1 MHKTARTLHQWLM
14 LFLGLQFAIWS
25 VTGAYMVYMDI
36 DFIHGDDL
44 VTTPQSK
51 VQPAQMNYSLQQL
64 IQAYPHID
72 NISVDTLLGETVY
85 RLTLADSEP
94 TKKLVI
100 SANSGQVLTPL
111 SESVAISVAQYFYTG
126 KGDVAEVTLIT
137 DNPPFELSPRHLA
150 AWRVNFNDF
159 GAPSLYVSA
168 QTGILVGKRHEFWRW
183 FDWMFRFHIMD
194 YSSGEDIDNMLLF
207 WVALL
212 ASGGALT
219 GMVLVY
225 FRVLKGQFTGR
236 KKSRLRR
243 GGVA

>member
-1 MHKTARTLHQWLM
+1 MHKTARKLHQWLM

-25 VTGAYMVYMDI
+25 ITGAYMVYMDI

-44 VTTPQSK
+44 VTDPQAK
-51 VQPAQMNYSLQQL
+51 VQPAQMHYSLQQL
-64 IQAYPHID
+64 THAYPKIN

-85 RLTLADSEP
+85 RLTLAESESP
-94 TKKLVI
+94 NKVVI
-100 SANSGQVLTPL
+100 SAQSGQVLTPL
-111 SESVAISVAQYFYTG
+111 SELTAVSIAQSFYTG
-126 KGDVAEVTLIT
+126 NGEVAEVTLIT
-137 DNPPFELSPRHLA
+137 DNPPFELNPRHLP
-150 AWRVNFNDF
+150 AWRINFDDF

-194 YSSGEDIDNMLLF
+194 YSSGEDIDNALLF

-212 ASGGALT
+212 ASFGALT

-225 FRVLKGQFTGR
+225 FRVFKGLFMRR
-236 KKSRLRR
+236 KKSRAL
-243 GGVA
+243 GVGVA

>member
-72 NISVDTLLGETVY
+72 KISVDTLLGETVY
-85 RLTLADSEP
+85 RLTLADSESP
-94 TKKLVI
+94 KELVI
-100 SANSGQVLTPL
+100 SANSGQVLSPL
-111 SESVAISVAQYFYTG
+111 SELTAVSVAQYFYTG

-137 DNPPFELSPRHLA
+137 DNPPFELSPRHLP

-225 FRVLKGQFTGR
+225 FRVFKGQFTSR
-236 KKSRLRR
+236 KKSRVQRV
-243 GGVA
+243 GVA

>member
-36 DFIHGDDL
+36 DFIHGDAL
-44 VTTPQSK
+44 VTNPQVK
-51 VQPAQMNYSLQQL
+51 VQPTQMNYSLQQL

-85 RLTLADSEP
+85 RLTLADSESP
-94 TKKLVI
+94 KKLVI

-111 SESVAISVAQYFYTG
+111 SESTAVSVAQYFYTG
-126 KGDVAEVTLIT
+126 KGEVAEVTLIT
-137 DNPPFELSPRHLA
+137 DNPPFELSPRHLP
-150 AWRVNFNDF
+150 AWRVNFDDF

-168 QTGILVGKRHEFWRW
+168 HTGILVGKRHEFWRW

-194 YSSGEDIDNMLLF
+194 YSSGEDIDNTLLF

-219 GMVLVY
+219 GMLLVY
-225 FRVLKGQFTGR
+225 FRVFKGQFTRR
-236 KKSRLRR
+236 KKSRVQRV
-243 GGVA
+243 GVA

>member
-1 MHKTARTLHQWLM
+1 MHKTARKLHQWLM

-36 DFIHGDDL
+36 DFIHGDNL
-44 VTTPQSK
+44 VTNPQTK
-51 VQPAQMNYSLQQL
+51 VQPAQMHYSLQQL
-64 IQAYPHID
+64 TRAYPNID

-85 RLTLADSEP
+85 RLTLADGESS
-94 TKKLVI
+94 TKLVI
-100 SANSGQVLTPL
+100 SANSGEVLTPL
-111 SESVAISVAQYFYTG
+111 SESAAISVARYFYTG
-126 KGDVAEVTLIT
+126 KGEVTEVALIT
-137 DNPPFELSPRHLA
+137 DNPPFELSPRHLP
-150 AWRVNFNDF
+150 AWRVNFDDF

-194 YSSGEDIDNMLLF
+194 YSSGEDIDNALLF

-212 ASGGALT
+212 ASFGTLT

-225 FRVLKGQFTGR
+225 FRVFKVQFTGR

-243 GGVA
+243 GGVV